1 MDKTVF
7 SGVNAETCILI
18 KPDSKWIHGAPDEIA
33 DMLQYALT
41 DAVLKNPKL
50 RRPVTKALRRVWF
63 DTMPEILRYWLEGW
77 PFTLVGMAV
86 LFGIMYG
93 FAALMLALGA

>member
-1 MDKTVF
+1 
-7 SGVNAETCILI
+7 
-18 KPDSKWIHGAPDEIA
+18 
-33 DMLQYALT
+33 MLQYALT
-41 DAVLKNPKL
+41 DAVLENPKL

-93 FAALMLALGA
+93 FAALMRALGA

>member
-18 KPDSKWIHGAPDEIA
+18 KPDSKWIHGEPDEIA
-33 DMLQYALT
+33 DMLSYALT
-41 DAVLKNPKL
+41 DVILENPQL
-50 RRPVTKALRRVWF
+50 RRPVVKAFRRVQIG
-63 DTMPEILRYWLEGW
+63 TLPEILRYWLEGW
-77 PFTLVGMAV
+77 PFTVIGAAV

-93 FAALMLALGA
+93 FAALMRALGA

>member
-7 SGVNAETCILI
+7 TGVNAETCILI
-18 KPDSKWIHGAPDEIA
+18 KPDSKWIHGEPDEIA

-41 DAVLKNPKL
+41 DAVLENPQL

-63 DTMPEILRYWLEGW
+63 DTLPEVLRYWLEGW

-86 LFGIMYG
+86 LFGIVYG
-93 FAALMLALGA
+93 FAALMRALGA